1 MVCIIH
7 RLEPRISPQN
17 HPRSPNSQDPNV
29 LMFLWSRTHQNMEA
43 FVLKTIDYLRLFH
56 FIRAP
61 GGKNHFIQIVQ
72 SYLVC
77 IIFLI
82 LPPMMGQGVALFYP

>member
-1 MVCIIH
+1 
-7 RLEPRISPQN
+7 
-17 HPRSPNSQDPNV
+17 
-29 LMFLWSRTHQNMEA
+29 MEA